1 MCACVHACVHLHICS
16 TEDLRTPLSGNFLSN
31 LLDVPLAPFGLFRRS
46 AASLWLPSVL
56 ACIRSIFHDRISFF
70 LLSLIFQKKDCEKHV
85 PDFFLSFI
93 LFMFSLICLL
103 LVWSLW
109 GITVYITCFLK
120 LEFFQ
125 KLCCMTV
132 LDEDNLSPSHWKD
145 LCCLQIQQLLLDVYI
160 SGLYQYVL
168 HS

>member
-1 MCACVHACVHLHICS
+1 MCACVRACVHLHICS
-16 TEDLRTPLSGNFLSN
+16 TEDLRIPLSGNFLSN
-31 LLDVPLAPFGLFRRS
+31 LLDIPLVPFGLFRCG
-46 AASLWLPSVL
+46 VL
-56 ACIRSIFHDRISFF
+56 LHLCDFPQCLLALDLFF
-70 LLSLIFQKKDCEKHV
+70 MTGYRFFPLSLIFQKKDCEKHV

-109 GITVYITCFLK
+109 GITVYFTCCLK

-145 LCCLQIQQLLLDVYI
+145 
-160 SGLYQYVL
+160 
-168 HS
+168 